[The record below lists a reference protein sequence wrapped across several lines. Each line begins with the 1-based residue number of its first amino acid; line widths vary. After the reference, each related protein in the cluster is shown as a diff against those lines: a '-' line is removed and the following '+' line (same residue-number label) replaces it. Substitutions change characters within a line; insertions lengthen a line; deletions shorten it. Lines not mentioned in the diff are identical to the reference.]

1 MTSEVRFDDQVTIV
15 TGAARGLGRTYAVEL
30 ARRGSR
36 VIVNDLSD
44 EVAEVVEEIADF
56 GGTAVAHIADVA
68 TADGGASIVQAA
80 VDSFGTVHAL
90 INNAGFA
97 RNAPFASM
105 GIAEFDAVIGVH
117 LRGAFFVTQPA
128 WRIMQTQGYG
138 RIVMTSS
145 ASGVFGRPAG
155 ANYCSAKAG
164 IVGLTKALAAEGADH
179 GIHTNCLLP
188 IATTEFVAANPLP
201 PAQLEALSAA
211 LGGVAGRK
219 EPERVTP
226 LAVYL
231 ASRGCSSNGQVYSSC
246 LGRYALGFVGVTEGW
261 ISPGDTIPGAEEI
274 AMNLPAIEALEGIA
288 VPASSFDE
296 MAIAARAV
304 AGVAGRSG
312 DELCVRAGHELDRR
326 RPGV

>member
-1 MTSEVRFDDQVTIV
+1 MSEVRFDGQVVIV
-15 TGAARGLGRTYAVEL
+15 TGAGRGLGRSYAVEL
-30 ARRGSR
+30 ARRGAR
-36 VIVNDLSD
+36 VVVNDLAG
-44 EVAEVVEEIADF
+44 EIAEVVDEIADF
-56 GGTAVAHIADVA
+56 GGSAVAHVADVA
-68 TADGGASIVQAA
+68 TAEGGASIVQAA

-105 GIAEFDAVIGVH
+105 SIAEFDAVIGVH

-128 WRIMQTQGYG
+128 WRVMQSQGYG

-155 ANYCSAKAG
+155 ANYCAAKAA
-164 IVGLTKALAAEGADH
+164 IVGLTKALAAEGTDH

-201 PAQLEALSAA
+201 PAQLQALNAA

-226 LAVYL
+226 LAVHL
-231 ASRGCSSNGQVYSSC
+231 ASRACRSNGQLYSSC

-261 ISPGDTIPGAEEI
+261 ISPGDDIPGAEAIET
-274 AMNLPAIEALEGIA
+274 NLAEIEALEGIA

-304 AGVAGRSG
+304 AGHLASAG
-312 DELCVRAGHELDRR
+312 
-326 RPGV
+326 